1 MNKLVDNY
9 QKALYEELKDTHY
22 VYHVKDRAVSQSF
35 ISMLLED
42 KENKIH
48 ENIIFEKKNNISV
61 IQLKKELEEEYTTI
75 LIENIKQYEQ
85 LCGSIIP
92 QIRNNMFTDTYNY
105 YQKSSINFFA
115 KYYNN
120 NPNLQDDLLLN
131 YNMLINQ
138 PMEMF
143 YRKLFPLIYL
153 NKTLLLEKANQ
164 LTSEIFNL
172 YDGEIENDDISPLSA
187 FCNFVKEYKLTKEE
201 SAYFWLQFFEN
212 KKIELTEIKYG
223 TDAKNIILELFSQD
237 DEIINKFVKIMP
249 ILKKALTPRT
259 IEDQIS
265 VFDREYLYMLEFSI
279 NTKTMEEMFY
289 KDRFNQLTY
298 NMEIYNF
305 IEYFCNYYNVTKY
318 QTITN
323 GEEDNYI
330 HFMAVHNKKEIDKLF
345 FQERCI
351 DFFNE
356 FKHLSETVVTE
367 DRVQKWLLQYDIRR
381 LLPIKENN
389 NSLSMV
395 RKI

>member
-22 VYHVKDRAVSQSF
+22 VYHVKDRAVSQFF

-61 IQLKKELEEEYTTI
+61 VQLKKELEEEYTTI

-131 YNMLINQ
+131 YNMLMNQ
-138 PMEMF
+138 PMGIF
-143 YRKLFPLIYL
+143 YKKLFPLIYL

-305 IEYFCNYYNVTKY
+305 IEYFCNYYNITKY

-367 DRVQKWLLQYDIRR
+367 DRVQKWLLQYDIKR

-389 NSLSMV
+389 NSMSRV